1 MMTTTAGRPV
11 VVVTGAASGIG
22 LATARALRA
31 HGARVVGVDVN
42 PAPEADLAVAADLR
56 DETAVAAAVDTAL
69 VRFGCIDGLV
79 NSAGIAGFGTVHD
92 LDVENWSRVL
102 SIHLT
107 GTMLISRHVVRAML
121 TAGQGSIV
129 NVASIYGMTGGT
141 GNTPY
146 NVAKGGLLQL
156 TRSMAADYGTRGI
169 RVNAVSPG
177 YIETPMSAV
186 LTEHPELLNTFID
199 MHLLRRP
206 GTPAEVAAAIC
217 FLLSDAASFITGV
230 NLPVDGGFSAARVI
244 PDFTR
249 NVTRPHAASSD

>member
-1 MMTTTAGRPV
+1 MNGRV
-11 VVVTGAASGIG
+11 VIVTGAASGIG
-22 LATARALRA
+22 LATAHALRSQGSIVIGIDVQVA
-31 HGARVVGVDVN
+31 HETDLSVV
-42 PAPEADLAVAADLR
+42 ADLR
-56 DETAVAAAVDTAL
+56 NEPKIAAAVASTVD
-69 VRFGCIDGLV
+69 RFGRIDGLV
-79 NSAGIAGFGTVHD
+79 NSAGVAGFGTVDD
-92 LDVENWSRVL
+92 LDVQNWDRVI

-107 GTMLISRHVVRAML
+107 GTMLISRHVVREML
-121 TAGQGSIV
+121 KARRGAIV

-141 GNTPY
+141 GNVPY

-186 LTEHPELLNTFID
+186 LTEHPELLNAFIN

-206 GTPAEVAAAIC
+206 GRPEEVAAAIC
-217 FLLSDAASFITGV
+217 FLLSDAASFVTGT

-244 PDFTR
+244 PSFDDKF
-249 NVTRPHAASSD
+249 ACGQDWAGS